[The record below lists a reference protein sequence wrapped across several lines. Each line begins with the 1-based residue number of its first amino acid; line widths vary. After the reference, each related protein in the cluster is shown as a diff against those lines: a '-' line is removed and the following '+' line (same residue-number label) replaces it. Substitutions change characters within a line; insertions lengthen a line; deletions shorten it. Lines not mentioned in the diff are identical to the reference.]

1 MKFFLMTI
9 FATTLLTMGMA
20 QENNGPAGKW
30 LIISVLQEGKLTDV
44 SAKAWEVE
52 FKKAEGEVG
61 TKICNSM
68 AGKYTVTGNKIKFGA
83 MRSTRMMCPEMDYE
97 SAIGKAF
104 SEAESFEY
112 DKNRMTL
119 KKGVKVLMTFMMPL

>member
-9 FATTLLTMGMA
+9 FATSLMTMGMA

-30 LIISVLQEGKLTDV
+30 LITSVLMEGKLADI

-83 MRSTRMMCPEMDYE
+83 MRSTRMMCPEMEYE

-112 DKNRMTL
+112 DKNRMIL
-119 KKGVKVLMTFMMPL
+119 KKGDRILMILTMPV